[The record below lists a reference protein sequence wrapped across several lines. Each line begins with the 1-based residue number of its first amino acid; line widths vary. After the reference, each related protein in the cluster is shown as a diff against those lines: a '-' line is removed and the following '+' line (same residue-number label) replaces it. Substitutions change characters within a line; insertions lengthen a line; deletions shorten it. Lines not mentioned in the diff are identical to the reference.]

1 MIETIYLYH
10 TLGGIGLRRKIK
22 ELGLLL
28 FILVVISGCSTSNNV
43 TLESNDS
50 KNGNGNEGTLI
61 IARQS
66 DVDNLDH
73 HFMSTINAASVTHGK
88 VYEGLVARD
97 KNENIV
103 PLLAESWEQ
112 VNDTTW
118 EFHLQHGVTFHD
130 GTPFNADAVKE
141 TFERVLDPDLGAP
154 KASAFEMVEEIKV
167 LDDYTVQFKL
177 SEPFSPLLSILAS
190 HEGGIINPKTIEK
203 YKGEVIKEPNGT
215 GPFTFESW
223 TPGQAI
229 ILNKNQNYWGNPPHI
244 DRVEFKVVP
253 EETTR
258 VSMIETGEAH
268 IAEPLSIHMIETVE
282 TSKKGN
288 VYRSEGFGT
297 EYLGFNMQ
305 ALPFNDVQVRKAISH
320 AIEMDAIIDGA
331 FNKIGHR
338 ANSLMGSKVFGYHE
352 DLKAYEYNL
361 NEAKRLLSAAGYANG
376 FEATLLTMDN
386 KERINLAE
394 ILQSQLMGIGIKL
407 NIQVLE
413 YGSFVEQVNKGD
425 SQLFLISW
433 RNATGDADYNQYNLF
448 HSSSHGATGN
458 TLFYSNNEVD
468 ELIELARAETDQEK
482 RLELYAKA
490 QEIEME
496 DAAYVPV
503 RVIENL
509 AAVAKNVDHFSI
521 SAAGYLEINDIL
533 INKD

>member
-1 MIETIYLYH
+1 MF
-10 TLGGIGLRRKIK
+10 
-22 ELGLLL
+22 GLLF
-28 FILVVISGCSTSNNV
+28 FILLVISGCSTSNNV
-43 TLESNDS
+43 NLESNDS
-50 KNGNGNEGTLI
+50 KNEKGKEGTLI

-66 DVDNLDH
+66 DVDNIDH

-88 VYEGLVARD
+88 VYEGLVGRD
-97 KNENIV
+97 KNANIV

-118 EFHLQHGVTFHD
+118 KFNLQHGVTFHD
-130 GTPFNADAVKE
+130 GTSFNADAVKA
-141 TFERVLDPDLGAP
+141 TFDRLLDPEVGAP
-154 KASAFEMVEEIKV
+154 KASVFEMVEEVEV
-167 LDDYTVQFKL
+167 LDEHTVQMIL
-177 SEPFSPLLSILAS
+177 SEPFAPLLSILAS

-203 YKGEVIKEPNGT
+203 YKGEMIKEPNGT
-215 GPFTFESW
+215 GPFAFESW
-223 TPGQAI
+223 TPGKEI
-229 ILNKNQNYWGNPPHI
+229 ILSKNQNYWGTSPSI

-258 VSMIETGEAH
+258 VSMVETGEAH
-268 IAEPLSIHMIETVE
+268 IAEPLSINMMETVE
-282 TSKKGN
+282 ASQKVK

-297 EYLGFNMQ
+297 EYLGFNVQ
-305 ALPFNDVQVRKAISH
+305 APPFDDVQVRKAISH
-320 AIEMDAIIDGA
+320 AIEMDAIIDGV

-352 DLKAYEYNL
+352 NLKAYEYNL
-361 NEAKRLLSAAGYANG
+361 NEAKSLLADAGYANG

-394 ILQSQLMGIGIKL
+394 VLQSQLKGIGIKL

-413 YGSFVEQVNKGD
+413 YGSFVDQVNQGD

-448 HSSSHGATGN
+448 HSNSHGATGN
-458 TLFYSNNEVD
+458 TFFYSNEEVD
-468 ELIELARAETDQEK
+468 ELIELARAETNQEK
-482 RLELYAKA
+482 RIELYAKA

-509 AAVAKNVDHFSI
+509 AAVAKNVDNFSI

-533 INKD
+533 INKE

>member
-1 MIETIYLYH
+1 MR
-10 TLGGIGLRRKIK
+10 GIFKVV
-22 ELGLLL
+22 GLLF
-28 FILVVISGCSTSNNV
+28 FILLVISGCSTSNNV
-43 TLESNDS
+43 NLESNDS
-50 KNGNGNEGTLI
+50 KNEKGKEGTLI

-88 VYEGLVARD
+88 VYEGLVGRD
-97 KNENIV
+97 KNANIV

-118 EFHLQHGVTFHD
+118 KFNLQHGVTFHD
-130 GTPFNADAVKE
+130 GTSFNADAVKA
-141 TFERVLDPDLGAP
+141 TFDRLLDPEVGAP
-154 KASAFEMVEEIKV
+154 KASVFEMVEEVEV
-167 LDDYTVQFKL
+167 LDEHTVQMIL
-177 SEPFSPLLSILAS
+177 SEPFAPLLSILAS

-203 YKGEVIKEPNGT
+203 YKGEMIKEPNGT
-215 GPFTFESW
+215 GPFAFESW
-223 TPGQAI
+223 TPGKEI
-229 ILNKNQNYWGNPPHI
+229 ILSKNQNYWGTSPSI

-258 VSMIETGEAH
+258 VSMVETGEAH
-268 IAEPLSIHMIETVE
+268 IAEPLSINMMETVE
-282 TSKKGN
+282 ASQKVK

-297 EYLGFNMQ
+297 EYLGFNVQ
-305 ALPFNDVQVRKAISH
+305 APPFDDVQVRKAISH
-320 AIEMDAIIDGA
+320 AIEMDAIIDGV

-352 DLKAYEYNL
+352 NLKAYEYNL
-361 NEAKRLLSAAGYANG
+361 NEAKSLLADAGYANG

-394 ILQSQLMGIGIKL
+394 VLQSQLKGIGIKL

-413 YGSFVEQVNKGD
+413 YGSFVDQVNQGD

-448 HSSSHGATGN
+448 HSNSHGATGN
-458 TLFYSNNEVD
+458 TFFYSNEEVD
-468 ELIELARAETDQEK
+468 ELIELARAETNQEK
-482 RLELYAKA
+482 RIELYAKA

-509 AAVAKNVDHFSI
+509 AAVAKNVDNFSI

-533 INKD
+533 INKE